1 MKSNLSALLE
11 SLAQVA
17 TVYGTPLYAKLE
29 SMPAITL
36 EPGDF
41 TIVDGDT
48 LVVEQGGLTGYI
60 SMRKSAIDAGKTE
73 DDTFVVSHW
82 EAQEDRVGTFQG
94 KEYSVTKGKV
104 KMFAE

>member
-1 MKSNLSALLE
+1 MNQNLSALLE

-29 SMPAITL
+29 DKPTFEL
-36 EPGDF
+36 NKGDF

-94 KEYSVTKGKV
+94 KEYSIAKGKV